1 LLYRQIEKESSPP
14 NQEDDDVYRTKV
26 VVATTRYNRKVH
38 KRHLYTS
45 FSLLISYILKND
57 VILSLYSIVSLCIGA
72 KLPCLQVKS
81 ARWVADAMN
90 KLRRHSSTQA
100 HASPVQT
107 DLCCIGRLSEDEHI
121 IDGEALPVT
130 VHQSS
135 SSSKLLAETDVKKPP
150 HASSSLSEPETLTP
164 SGSENLIC
172 LMFGNPKQKQKQNKK
187 NKNKMDKEE
196 QHFSDWKNI
205 QGGEDLAVFCES
217 NTNQTMQQDSGDMNT
232 TNQLSDNPV
241 QESLSLSKAS
251 SLLDSSPTSSLPS
264 TAGQTLDDGLQKV
277 VIIWEDTVVK
287 MPPLATREGLK
298 SREGMIDQAV
308 SDGSFS
314 IMPAVDADYQLL
326 PMLKKR
332 FDCTS
337 SSSSDE
343 MILYLDG
350 LSSNQSLPTAVE
362 VLPENRVGG

>member
-1 LLYRQIEKESSPP
+1 M
-14 NQEDDDVYRTKV
+14 YRTKV
-26 VVATTRYNRKVH
+26 VVATTRYNRKVK

-57 VILSLYSIVSLCIGA
+57 VIVPLYSIVSLCIGT

-100 HASPVQT
+100 HASPVWT

-130 VHQSS
+130 VHQIS
-135 SSSKLLAETDVKKPP
+135 SSSKFLAETDVKKPP

-172 LMFGNPKQKQKQNKK
+172 LMLGNPKQKQKQNKK
-187 NKNKMDKEE
+187 HKNKMDKDE
-196 QHFSDWKNI
+196 QHYSDQKNVE
-205 QGGEDLAVFCES
+205 GGEALAVFCES
-217 NTNQTMQQDSGDMNT
+217 NTNQTMQQDSGDMNR

-264 TAGQTLDDGLQKV
+264 TAGQTLDEGLQKV

>member
-1 LLYRQIEKESSPP
+1 
-14 NQEDDDVYRTKV
+14 V
-26 VVATTRYNRKVH
+26 
-38 KRHLYTS
+38 
-45 FSLLISYILKND
+45 
-57 VILSLYSIVSLCIGA
+57 G
-72 KLPCLQVKS
+72 
-81 ARWVADAMN
+81 
-90 KLRRHSSTQA
+90 
-100 HASPVQT
+100 T
-107 DLCCIGRLSEDEHI
+107 DLCCSGRLSEDEHI

-130 VHQSS
+130 VHQSSS

-172 LMFGNPKQKQKQNKK
+172 LMLGNPKQKQKQNKK

-196 QHFSDWKNI
+196 QHYSDQKNV
-205 QGGEDLAVFCES
+205 QGGEALAVFCES
-217 NTNQTMQQDSGDMNT
+217 DTNQSMQQDAGDMNT

-350 LSSNQSLPTAVE
+350 LSSNQNLPTAVE